1 MSSGEE
7 VEVNP
12 VIKGDK
18 VVKLVVAGVEWPL
31 KAEVPVQELLKLMD
45 AIRLLARYVDLAR
58 VSPPGALPGQP
69 GLASL
74 EPWTEEELKTFLEE
88 RTEEQKAF
96 LRLLAERG
104 VVSREEVVEA
114 IREVLGRPDYS
125 GRDLAGVVAGINRRA
140 RTLGKALLFTI
151 ERRRVGGRLV
161 GIYRVDPRCREL
173 LTKLLC

>member
-7 VEVNP
+7 VEVSP
-12 VIKGDK
+12 VIRGDK

-45 AIRLLARYVDLAR
+45 AIKLLARYVDLAR
-58 VSPPGALPGQP
+58 VSLPEAPSGQP

-74 EPWTEEELKTFLEE
+74 EPWTEEELKAFLEE

-96 LRLLAERG
+96 LRLLAEKG

-114 IREVLGRPDYS
+114 MRRELGRPDYS

-140 RTLGKALLFTI
+140 HTLGKELLFTI
-151 ERRRVGGRLV
+151 ERRRVGGKLV
-161 GIYRVDPRCREL
+161 GIYKVDPRYREL
-173 LTKLLC
+173 LAKLLS

>member
-1 MSSGEE
+1 ME
-7 VEVNP
+7 VSP

-45 AIRLLARYVDLAR
+45 AIKLLARYVDLAR
-58 VSPPGALPGQP
+58 VSLPEAPSGQP

-74 EPWTEEELKTFLEE
+74 EPWTEEELKAFLEE

-96 LRLLAERG
+96 LRLLAEKG

-114 IREVLGRPDYS
+114 MRRELGRPDYS

-140 RTLGKALLFTI
+140 HTLGKELLFTI

-161 GIYRVDPRCREL
+161 GIYKVDPRYREFL
-173 LTKLLC
+173 AKLLG

>member
-7 VEVNP
+7 VEVSP
-12 VIKGDK
+12 VIKGDR

-58 VSPPGALPGQP
+58 VSPPRASPGQ
-69 GLASL
+69 LERASV
-74 EPWTEEELKTFLEE
+74 EPWTEEELKAFLEE
-88 RTEEQKAF
+88 RTEEQKVF
-96 LRLLAERG
+96 LRSLAERG

-114 IREVLGRPDYS
+114 MRRELGRPDYS
-125 GRDLAGVVAGINRRA
+125 GRDLAGLVAGINRRA
-140 RTLGKALLFTI
+140 HTLGKTPLFTI

-161 GIYRVDPRCREL
+161 GIYRVDPRYREL
-173 LTKLLC
+173 LAKLLG